1 MSTTSPTTT
10 GLVASQQQAQRN
22 AQRRSQAGT
31 SHDPRSPEEIRAQK
45 AADRAEGWRR
55 RLPLMPALIFVIV
68 CTQVPFLLTIWY
80 SLRSRNLLRPEGEQ
94 FVGLANFADI
104 FFDSTF
110 RTAALNSVIITFGC
124 VFAALVLGLLLA
136 LLLDR
141 EFVGRGV
148 VRTLLITPFL
158 IMPVA
163 GAMLWSISMFNPSYG
178 LVNWLI
184 GLVGIAP
191 VDWTSQYPVLSIVI
205 ALVWQWTPFMML
217 LLLAGLQSQ
226 PRDVLEAA
234 QMDGA
239 STWQTFRHITLP
251 HLRFYMELAVLLGAI
266 YVVNTFDHIYLMT
279 AGGPGTASA
288 NLPFYI
294 YQRAFL
300 GFDIGQSAAM
310 GVVTVI
316 ATIIISMLALRLI
329 FKGLNAKEQS

>member
-1 MSTTSPTTT
+1 MTTTTSAPPAATQT
-10 GLVASQQQAQRN
+10 QRSEED
-22 AQRRSQAGT
+22 R
-31 SHDPRSPEEIRAQK
+31 RSPEELRAART
-45 AADRAEGWRR
+45 AARREGWARR
-55 RLPLMPALIFVIV
+55 GPLLPALIFVIV

-80 SLRSRNLLRPEGEQ
+80 SLRSRNLLRPDGEQ
-94 FVGLANFADI
+94 FVGLGNFADI
-104 FFDSTF
+104 FLDSTF
-110 RTAALNSVIITFGC
+110 RTAALNSVLITAGC
-124 VFAALVLGLLLA
+124 VFAALVLGLILA

-141 EFVGRGV
+141 QFPGRGV

-163 GAMLWSISMFNPSYG
+163 GAMLWSISMFDPTYG

-184 GLVGIAP
+184 GLIGIPP
-191 VDWTSQYPVLSIVI
+191 VDWTSQYPLVAIIV

-217 LLLAGLQSQ
+217 LLLAGLQAQ
-226 PRDVLEAA
+226 QRDVLEAA
-234 QMDGA
+234 AMDGA
-239 STWQTFRHITLP
+239 SAWQTFRYVTLP
-251 HLRFYMELAVLLGAI
+251 QLKFYMELSVLLGAI

-316 ATIIISMLALRLI
+316 ATIVVSLLALRLI
-329 FKGLNAKEQS
+329 FTSLTTKEQS

>member
-1 MSTTSPTTT
+1 MATPADTRIAPHSGGDKVRPRTSA
-10 GLVASQQQAQRN
+10 LDDRL
-22 AQRRSQAGT
+22 
-31 SHDPRSPEEIRAQK
+31 RAHRAAEK
-45 AADRAEGWRR
+45 AEARRR
-55 RLPLMPALIFVIV
+55 RLPLLPALLFVIV

-80 SLRSRNLLRPEGEQ
+80 SLRSRNLLRPEGDQ
-94 FVGLANFADI
+94 FVGLRNFADL
-104 FFDSTF
+104 FVDSTF
-110 RTAALNSVIITFGC
+110 RTAAMNSVLITLGC
-124 VFAALVLGLLLA
+124 VFVSVLLGLGLA

-141 EFVGRGV
+141 RFVGRGL

-184 GLVGIAP
+184 GLVGISP
-191 VDWTSQYPVLSIVI
+191 VDWTSQFPVFSIIV

-226 PRDVLEAA
+226 SKDVLEAA
-234 QMDGA
+234 SIDGA
-239 STWQTFRHITLP
+239 GAWKTFLFVTLP
-251 HLRFYMELAVLLGAI
+251 HLRFYLELSVLLGAI

-316 ATIIISMLALRLI
+316 ATIVIAMFALRLI
-329 FKGLNAKEQS
+329 FRSINSKEQS

>member
-1 MSTTSPTTT
+1 M
-10 GLVASQQQAQRN
+10 
-22 AQRRSQAGT
+22 
-31 SHDPRSPEEIRAQK
+31 
-45 AADRAEGWRR
+45 
-55 RLPLMPALIFVIV
+55 
-68 CTQVPFLLTIWY
+68 
-80 SLRSRNLLRPEGEQ
+80 
-94 FVGLANFADI
+94 
-104 FFDSTF
+104 
-110 RTAALNSVIITFGC
+110 
-124 VFAALVLGLLLA
+124 
-136 LLLDR
+136 
-141 EFVGRGV
+141 

-163 GAMLWSISMFNPSYG
+163 GAMLWSISLFNPTYG

-184 GLVGIAP
+184 GLIGLGP
-191 VDWTSQYPVLSIVI
+191 VDWTSQHPIFSILV

-226 PRDVLEAA
+226 SKDVLEAA
-234 QMDGA
+234 SIDGA
-239 STWQTFRHITLP
+239 GPLKTFLFVTLP
-251 HLRFYMELAVLLGAI
+251 HLRFYLELSVLLGAI

-316 ATIIISMLALRLI
+316 ATIVISLLALRLI
-329 FKGLNAKEQS
+329 LRSINSKEQS

>member
-1 MSTTSPTTT
+1 MTTT
-10 GLVASQQQAQRN
+10 AERAE
-22 AQRRSQAGT
+22 AQRRA
-31 SHDPRSPEEIRAQK
+31 AQ
-45 AADRAEGWRR
+45 DRRAEQNRTAAESHRRAEKAEARRR
-55 RLPLMPALIFVIV
+55 RLPLLPALIFVII
-68 CTQVPFLLTIWY
+68 CTQIPFLLTIWY
-80 SLRSRNLLRPEGEQ
+80 SLRSRNLLRPEGEE
-94 FVGLANFADI
+94 FVGLQNFGDLFI
-104 FFDSTF
+104 DSTF
-110 RTAALNSVIITFGC
+110 RTAALNSVLITLAC
-124 VFAALVLGLLLA
+124 VFVSVLLGLGLA

-141 EFVGRGV
+141 KFLGRSV

-163 GAMLWSISMFNPSYG
+163 GAMLWSISMFDPTYG

-184 GLVGIAP
+184 GLIGFEP

-226 PRDVLEAA
+226 SRDILEAA
-234 QMDGA
+234 AMDG
-239 STWQTFRHITLP
+239 SGPWQTFRHITLP

-279 AGGPGTASA
+279 AGGPGTESA

-316 ATIIISMLALRLI
+316 ATIIISLLALRLI
-329 FKGLNAKEQS
+329 FRSINSKEQS

>member
-1 MSTTSPTTT
+1 MTTPTP
-10 GLVASQQQAQRN
+10 VSSEAAQR
-22 AQRRSQAGT
+22 QS
-31 SHDPRSPEEIRAQK
+31 AQK
-45 AADRAEGWRR
+45 GRTVQDRAEASRRASVESAAARRRRRAEGWSRR
-55 RLPLMPALIFVIV
+55 APLLPALLFVII
-68 CTQVPFLLTIWY
+68 CTQIPFLLTIWY
-80 SLRSRNLLRPEGEQ
+80 SLRSRNLLRPEGEE
-94 FVGLANFADI
+94 FVGLQNFVDI
-104 FFDSTF
+104 FVDSTF
-110 RTAALNSVIITFGC
+110 RTAALNSILITFGC
-124 VFAALVLGLLLA
+124 VFVALILGLILA

-141 EFVGRGV
+141 KFPGRGV
-148 VRTLLITPFL
+148 ARTLLITPFL

-184 GLVGIAP
+184 GLVGFDP
-191 VDWTSQYPVLSIVI
+191 VDWTSQYPVLSIVV

-226 PRDVLEAA
+226 QKDVLEAA

-239 STWQTFRHITLP
+239 GWWKTFRYVTLP

-279 AGGPGTASA
+279 AGGPGTESA
-288 NLPFYI
+288 NLPYYI

-316 ATIIISMLALRLI
+316 ATIVISLLALRLI
-329 FKGLNAKEQS
+329 FRSINEKVQS

>member
-1 MSTTSPTTT
+1 MSVPTDTRTDTSSTSRP
-10 GLVASQQQAQRN
+10 GASSG
-22 AQRRSQAGT
+22 RSGAAG
-31 SHDPRSPEEIRAQK
+31 HDHRTARA
-45 AADRAEGWRR
+45 AARAEARRR
-55 RLPLMPALIFVIV
+55 RLPLLPALLFVIV

-80 SLRSRNLLRPEGEQ
+80 SLRSRNLLRPEGDQ
-94 FVGLANFADI
+94 FVGLQNFADLFI
-104 FFDSTF
+104 DSTF
-110 RTAALNSVIITFGC
+110 RTAALNSVLITLGC
-124 VFAALVLGLLLA
+124 VAVSVLLGLGLA

-141 EFVGRGV
+141 EFAGRGV

-163 GAMLWSISMFNPSYG
+163 GAMLWSISLFNPTYG

-184 GLVGIAP
+184 GLIELGP
-191 VDWTSQYPVLSIVI
+191 VDWTSQHPIFSILV

-226 PRDVLEAA
+226 SKDVLEAA
-234 QMDGA
+234 SIDGA
-239 STWQTFRHITLP
+239 GPLKTFLFVTLP
-251 HLRFYMELAVLLGAI
+251 HLRFYLELSVLLGAI

-316 ATIIISMLALRLI
+316 ATIVISLLALRLI
-329 FKGLNAKEQS
+329 FRSINSKEQS